1 MSVALFLYQ
10 EIYCRYLAPGEAIIH
25 DRGPEFANQVSKCLH
40 NSFGV
45 DIRVT
50 ATGRPQ
56 GNGQAEAMVKNLKQ
70 KMLACMSENG
80 KIFYFYFF
88 FFGGVQ
94 PTDVSKYFF
103 ILR

>member
-10 EIYCRYLAPGEAIIH
+10 EIYCRYLTPGEAIIH

-80 KIFYFYFF
+80 KIFYFH
-88 FFGGVQ
+88 
-94 PTDVSKYFF
+94 
-103 ILR
+103 

>member
-88 FFGGVQ
+88 FSEEFNQ
-94 PTDVSKYFF
+94 RMSQNIFLF
-103 ILR
+103 